1 MKKYMLSILVSL
13 FLVIYIG
20 NSALAQEI
28 ISANKDN
35 HYVDEI
41 CDHPAIIGYLGEGG
55 TTCEYFDSL
64 ESGDY
69 VAVELL
75 NWTTWSN
82 NPGSPED
89 AIVTYFVAYSSPNS
103 FFVDGLCDLLDQFT
117 SENITSGL
125 HSYSN
130 MIYIPMGCCG
140 YFNLQKD
147 IVPAVEWGFQVYF
160 DADGMATVDAGA
172 TGAATF
178 SYKHDRWHSN
188 EIVIDLDADRAWYYF
203 NGSVM
208 VNWQWSLGCFGNP
221 GAISLGSTNYYAW
234 ASVGNVAL
242 AYFDNACYSD
252 NISFVPDIDVNPA
265 SLTIHKP
272 ALKKNANQPDSFNI
286 VNIGYDSL
294 SVESIYAN
302 ASWLQIS
309 GYPATPFIINPGGG
323 QNVIVDVDWGQVGST
338 QQTDTITI
346 VSDDPDEPVVFVTV
360 TAIPVLPAS
369 IIVEPSIQNL
379 SYEQGS
385 FVVTVQ
391 SNVDWEV
398 VEDCDW
404 LSCDP
409 AYGQND
415 DTIIVSHEEN
425 MTAEIRSCT
434 IFIVGAEVS
443 DSLTVV
449 QDLTSI
455 SDNSINNGI
464 QVYPNP
470 FSSTTTIAFY
480 QQSPGTVV
488 IALYNHLGDL
498 IDMIRESP
506 AQGPQKIV
514 WNAEELPAGI
524 YYYRIETGNMLVSGK
539 LVKIN

>member
-13 FLVIYIG
+13 FLVIYFG

-89 AIVTYFVAYSSPNS
+89 AIVTYFVAYSSHNS

-178 SYKHDRWHSN
+178 SFKHDRWHSN

-221 GAISLGSTNYYAW
+221 GAISLGSTNYYA
-234 ASVGNVAL
+234 L
-242 AYFDNACYSD
+242 A
-252 NISFVPDIDVNPA
+252 
-265 SLTIHKP
+265 
-272 ALKKNANQPDSFNI
+272 
-286 VNIGYDSL
+286 
-294 SVESIYAN
+294 
-302 ASWLQIS
+302 
-309 GYPATPFIINPGGG
+309 
-323 QNVIVDVDWGQVGST
+323 
-338 QQTDTITI
+338 
-346 VSDDPDEPVVFVTV
+346 
-360 TAIPVLPAS
+360 
-369 IIVEPSIQNL
+369 
-379 SYEQGS
+379 
-385 FVVTVQ
+385 
-391 SNVDWEV
+391 
-398 VEDCDW
+398 
-404 LSCDP
+404 
-409 AYGQND
+409 
-415 DTIIVSHEEN
+415 
-425 MTAEIRSCT
+425 
-434 IFIVGAEVS
+434 
-443 DSLTVV
+443 
-449 QDLTSI
+449 
-455 SDNSINNGI
+455 
-464 QVYPNP
+464 
-470 FSSTTTIAFY
+470 
-480 QQSPGTVV
+480 
-488 IALYNHLGDL
+488 
-498 IDMIRESP
+498 
-506 AQGPQKIV
+506 
-514 WNAEELPAGI
+514 
-524 YYYRIETGNMLVSGK
+524 
-539 LVKIN
+539 